1 MTVNILPIVKK
12 KGLDAKDSQNYRPI
26 ALATAASKILEHAL
40 FEKISTYLGVGK
52 HQFGYKHGHGTE
64 LAVFTLKSIVNVY
77 KEQGSSV
84 LATFMNA
91 SKAFDCVLHAKLCT
105 KLLDRGMNASIVKL
119 LYIWCKTQKFQIVW
133 NGRLSRSFMIEKSV
147 RQGGVL
153 SPCLFN
159 VYMDSLGLMLTDLG
173 VGCRIG
179 RRFSNNLWYA
189 DDLVLLAP
197 TVAAL
202 QKLIDVCHNYASEHN
217 IIFNEKKTVCMRFG
231 TTSAKIKHFPIISIN
246 SNN

>member
-1 MTVNILPIVKK
+1 M
-12 KGLDAKDSQNYRPI
+12 D
-26 ALATAASKILEHAL
+26 
-40 FEKISTYLGVGK
+40 
-52 HQFGYKHGHGTE
+52 
-64 LAVFTLKSIVNVY
+64 
-77 KEQGSSV
+77 
-84 LATFMNA
+84 A

-119 LYIWCKTQKFQIVW
+119 LYTWCKTQKFQIVW

-153 SPCLFN
+153 SPYFFN

-197 TVAAL
+197 TVVAL
-202 QKLIDVCHNYASEHN
+202 QKLIDVCHSYASEHN
-217 IIFNEKKTVCMRFG
+217 IISNEKKTVCMRFG
-231 TTSAKIKHFPIISIN
+231 TTSAKVQHFPIISIN
-246 SNN
+246 SNNLLWVNNYCYLGYDMSSNFKHYDFNEIDKRCHCVRANMLATRFSKVSEDVKKLLFKTYFSSIYCSSL